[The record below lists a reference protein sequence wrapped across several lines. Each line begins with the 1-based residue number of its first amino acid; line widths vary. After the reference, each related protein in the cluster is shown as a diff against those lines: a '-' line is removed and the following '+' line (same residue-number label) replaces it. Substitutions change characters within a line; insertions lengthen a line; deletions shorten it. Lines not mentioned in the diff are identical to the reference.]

1 MLEEAITSGE
11 IGEQS
16 YTGYTVFF
24 FHPWI
29 FMSNIKEINR
39 NNNSSFIRFRRWTS
53 LITDVVW
60 STEMPSFDYL
70 KHVYVIF
77 IQQMWYR
84 IKTRITKG
92 YK

>member
-1 MLEEAITSGE
+1 MA
-11 IGEQS
+11 
-16 YTGYTVFF
+16 
-24 FHPWI
+24 
-29 FMSNIKEINR
+29 
-39 NNNSSFIRFRRWTS
+39 S